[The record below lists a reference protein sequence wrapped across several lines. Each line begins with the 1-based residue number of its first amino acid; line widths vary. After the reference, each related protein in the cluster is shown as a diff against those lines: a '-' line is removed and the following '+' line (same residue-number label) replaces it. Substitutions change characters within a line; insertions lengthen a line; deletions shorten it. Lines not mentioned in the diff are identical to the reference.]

1 MNNQDR
7 VLSMIGLAKKAG
19 KVAVG
24 SFLAEKA
31 VRDGNAYLLVVSED
45 AAQNIKKKFTNS
57 SAYYEI
63 DYMEYG
69 TKETLGHFTGYD
81 NIAVVAVTDAGFA
94 KAIEDKYTKLEEMKK
109 AAENK

>member
-19 KVAVG
+19 KVAAG
-24 SFLAEKA
+24 GFLAEKA
-31 VRDGNAYLLVVSED
+31 VRDGMAELLVVAED
-45 AAQNIKKKFTNS
+45 AAQNIKKKFSNS

-69 TKETLGHFTGYD
+69 TKETLGRFTGCE
-81 NIAVVAVTDAGFA
+81 NIAVVAVTDPGFA
-94 KAIEDKYTKLEEMKK
+94 KAIEDKYRALEGK
-109 AAENK
+109 

>member
-1 MNNQDR
+1 MNNQDK
-7 VLSMIGLAKKAG
+7 VLSMVGLAKKAG
-19 KVAVG
+19 KVACG

-31 VRDGNAYLLVVSED
+31 VRDGWAELLIVAED
-45 AAQNIKKKFTNS
+45 AAQNIKKKFNNS

-69 TKETLGHFTGYD
+69 TKESLGHFTGYE

-94 KAIEDKYTKLEEMKK
+94 KAIEDKYRKLESK
-109 AAENK
+109 